1 MKVGHGLYLI
11 ADQPY
16 LSGPIRKDLLY

>member
-1 MKVGHGLYLI
+1 MKVGYGLYLI